1 MGYLI
6 GLGAALVATILY
18 LWNKKQSSEA
28 LLENLDTK
36 EKLGKL
42 NARAERNSALLK
54 WEEDKRDQLTKDAEK
69 EKNKEVTNEDLTDFF
84 NNRKPN

>member
-6 GLGAALVATILY
+6 GLGAALIATILY
-18 LWNKKQSSEA
+18 LWNKKQSAEA

-42 NARAERNSALLK
+42 NAKAERVSGLIK
-54 WEEDKRDQLTKDAEK
+54 WEEDKREELTKDAEK